1 MGFLNMHNAF
11 DGPTKPLHVLEVT
24 AVENP
29 SDPEETPAYLS
40 NLAYRVDSFARYYVA
55 DGNLIQLGF
64 RILRYLAFS
73 RPNVIISNEYR
84 RSFFVNISL
93 MILRRDTIHIVVGMN
108 LSAKPLQTKI
118 NFFDY
123 LINKIFE
130 KSTKI
135 VVHSRYEASLFSAL
149 HKLPIGRF
157 AFSHWGYD
165 LPQLTSDRFSGPRA
179 PYVCMVGRNN
189 RDLETFAKAV
199 ELAGIHGVAI
209 IPAYVPVDPMLERSL
224 EIHRNLPLADCIDCI
239 RNSKIN
245 LTLLR
250 DDQRGAGHITVVT
263 ALHLGVP
270 QIHSDAQ
277 FLKEYVPFAFLS
289 APVPIGDAQSV
300 ANQILAILKGE
311 PTDAQAKRKEF
322 AERWLS
328 HASAMRRLGEI
339 VLASVD
345 HKELSLTDPEWD
357 QWLDDERRQS

>member
-1 MGFLNMHNAF
+1 MHIAS
-11 DGPTKPLHVLEVT
+11 DCSTKPIHVVEVT
-24 AVENP
+24 AIENP
-29 SDPEETPAYLS
+29 STRNDIPAYLRE
-40 NLAYRVDSFARYYVA
+40 LAPRVTSFARYFVPN
-55 DGNLIQLGF
+55 GNFILTGF
-64 RILRYLAFS
+64 RIFRSLVFAKAD
-73 RPNVIISNEYR
+73 VIISNEYR
-84 RSFFVNISL
+84 RSFFVNIAL
-93 MILRRDTIHIVVGMN
+93 MILRRDAIHIVVGMN
-108 LSAKPLQTKI
+108 LSAKPLQTNI
-118 NFFDY
+118 NLFDY
-123 LINKIFE
+123 FINKIF
-130 KSTKI
+130 KNSTKI

-149 HKLPIGRF
+149 HNLPIDRF

-165 LPQLTSDRFSGPRA
+165 LPQLASDRFSSSRA

-199 ELAGIHGVAI
+199 ELAGIHGIAI
-209 IPAYVPVDPMLERSL
+209 VPAYVPVDPMLECSL
-224 EIHRNLPLADCIDCI
+224 EIHRDLPLADCIDCI

-277 FLKEYVPFAFLS
+277 VLKEYVPFAFLS
-289 APVPIGDAQSV
+289 APVPIGDAQGV

-311 PTDAQAKRKEF
+311 PPGTQAKRKEF

-328 HASAMRRLGEI
+328 HASAMRRLGAI

-345 HKELSLTDPEWD
+345 HKELSLTDPEWE
-357 QWLDDERRQS
+357 QWLDYERRQS

>member
-1 MGFLNMHNAF
+1 MHIAS
-11 DGPTKPLHVLEVT
+11 DGSTKSIHVVEVT
-24 AVENP
+24 AIESP
-29 SDPEETPAYLS
+29 STPNEIPAYLRD
-40 NLAYRVDSFARYYVA
+40 LAPRVTSFARYFIP
-55 DGNLIQLGF
+55 DGNLILTGF
-64 RILRYLAFS
+64 RIFSSLAIAK
-73 RPNVIISNEYR
+73 PNLIISNEYR
-84 RSFFVNISL
+84 RSFFVNIAL
-93 MILRRDTIHIVVGMN
+93 IILRRDAIHIVVGMN
-108 LSAKPLQTKI
+108 LSAKPIKTNIRLAD
-118 NFFDY
+118 N
-123 LINKIFE
+123 LIDKIFRRC
-130 KSTKI
+130 TKI
-135 VVHSRYEASLFSAL
+135 VVHSRYEAFLFCEL
-149 HKLPIGRF
+149 HNIPIDRF

-165 LPQLTSDRFSGPRA
+165 LPQLAGDRFSGPRA

-209 IPAYVPVDPMLERSL
+209 VPAYASFDPMLERRL
-224 EIHRNLPLADCIDCI
+224 EIHRDLPLAECIDCI

-277 FLKEYVPFAFLS
+277 VLKEYVPFAFLS
-289 APVPIGDAQSV
+289 APVPIGDAQGV
-300 ANQILAILKGE
+300 ASKILAILKGE
-311 PTDAQAKRKEF
+311 PPGTQAKRKEF

-328 HASAMRRLGEI
+328 HASAMRRLGAI